1 MIEAKFRIVTPL
13 FMGGADQSTP
23 ELRVPG
29 IKGALRFWWRALA
42 WNWCKGDL
50 SKIRDLEGRIFGSTE
65 HGQSGV
71 IMDLCGANAKFTN
84 ESFFE
89 KRQGLMYLGYG
100 PIEKGKLTR
109 DYLKPPVDAILRIR
123 IRPKN
128 SDEKAPSESI
138 ADQLSKALIAMG
150 LFGGLGSRSRR
161 GFGSFNLIELN
172 VDGKTKFKCP
182 NSKDQLKEEIRKF
195 IKCLNLYDTL
205 PEYTAFSPKTEI
217 YLFKNMNT
225 DPLGLLDGVGN
236 AMIEYRLGTRGKS
249 SGKRIQSRFKADT
262 ELAKKIALG
271 EQVNGHPRRLFFGLP
286 HNYHFKDLEKNL
298 EIRGTNHNRRASP
311 LLIHVQMVGTQYT
324 AVATLMPAMFLP
336 SDEQILIRA
345 TEEKKKDGGWRM
357 SVDSSSFP
365 ESRVNLDTEEAEEL
379 MVIRDFLNSSFK
391 RVYPNEHER

>member
-1 MIEAKFRIVTPL
+1 
-13 FMGGADQSTP
+13 
-23 ELRVPG
+23 
-29 IKGALRFWWRALA
+29 
-42 WNWCKGDL
+42 
-50 SKIRDLEGRIFGSTE
+50 
-65 HGQSGV
+65 
-71 IMDLCGANAKFTN
+71 
-84 ESFFE
+84 
-89 KRQGLMYLGYG
+89 
-100 PIEKGKLTR
+100 
-109 DYLKPPVDAILRIR
+109 
-123 IRPKN
+123 
-128 SDEKAPSESI
+128 
-138 ADQLSKALIAMG
+138 MG

-262 ELAKKIALG
+262 ALAKKIALG